1 MLRLLLLLAGLLG
14 LLASGPG
21 KAGETLLHGVCETVF
36 LSLLSRSICFRR
48 MVAQLH

>member
-21 KAGETLLHGVCETVF
+21 KAAETLLHGVCETKVF
-36 LSLLSRSICFRR
+36 LSLLSRRICFRR
-48 MVAQLH
+48 MVA